1 MKRMFPASSQRIQV
15 LGLGD
20 RRAVPRQDPIVP
32 GIQILV
38 LGDPRVSPQE
48 DLAEAGPNAQRDR
61 LVQVLAGPLLRGA
74 IAAAI
79 EQEQGFRRIGQRDQE
94 RMVTPP
100 AVVADVHSL
109 LALGIG
115 LHDGAIGVQDRLIEK
130 RVGLLSPD
138 PQPRFIDGV
147 HQGEDIGLGREAAA
161 EVPGGRR
168 VGDSF
173 GSQGIEVDLIVASQF
188 EVFDSLA
195 AGEEIECDVE
205 HMVGFVVGQMPLEQ
219 MQSAVDLLVEFD
231 LLSHQKDGADAPGTE
246 SPHAI
251 GPLIVDIG
259 RGHHGYGPLGSGS
272 MGESLLDSPP
282 SVLEESLLAC
292 GAFFSD
298 SGTHSKAPLFWNSE
312 DVFSPTLFQKPAGFS
327 SFF

>member
-1 MKRMFPASSQRIQV
+1 
-15 LGLGD
+15 
-20 RRAVPRQDPIVP
+20 
-32 GIQILV
+32 
-38 LGDPRVSPQE
+38 
-48 DLAEAGPNAQRDR
+48 
-61 LVQVLAGPLLRGA
+61 
-74 IAAAI
+74 
-79 EQEQGFRRIGQRDQE
+79 
-94 RMVTPP
+94 MVTPP
-100 AVVADVHSL
+100 AVVADVHSF
-109 LALGIG
+109 LALGVG
-115 LHDGAIGVQDRLIEK
+115 LDDGAIGVQDRLIEK
-130 RVGLLSPD
+130 LVRLLSPD

-173 GSQGIEVDLIVASQF
+173 GSQSIEVDLIVASQF

-195 AGEEIECDVE
+195 AGEDIECDVQ

-219 MQSAVDLLVEFD
+219 MQSAVDFLVELD
-231 LLSHQKDGADAPGTE
+231 LLSQQEDGADATGTE

-251 GPLIVDIG
+251 GLFIVDIG

-272 MGESLLDSPP
+272 IGQSFLDSPP
-282 SVLEESLLAC
+282 SFLEESLLAC

-298 SGTHSKAPLFWNSE
+298 SSTHSKAPLFWNSE